1 VKLSG
6 RLRRRAVS
14 GALLGTVLLA
24 AAGCGSSAL
33 ERAHARGQLS
43 IWLTGYSWQD
53 NTPPGSA
60 IVSHPVLHREAGGTG
75 TFADP
80 ITVAVSGHDATMAWP
95 AGTRFYLP
103 SVKRYVIVEDS
114 GASKAPSGTDGH
126 LDMWIDGQGGTKSD
140 TDDCMDH
147 LTSEHAPAVI
157 NPPAGLPVLAGP
169 IYAHNT
175 CNVPPDADS

>member
-140 TDDCMDH
+140 TDDCMDQM
-147 LTSEHAPAVI
+147 TSEHAPAVI
-157 NPPAGLPVLAGP
+157 NPRVGLPVLAGP

-175 CNVPPDADS
+175 CNIPPNADS